1 MTWDELRH
9 FHRQPQ
15 VIAWWVRHLGPALQ
29 WLEPRRRRVL
39 LGGAAVIVAI
49 TRPAM
54 DLRKAGIRF
63 GLEPGWLEAML
74 VVLLLAAWLWGWYR
88 AAQRFRSLPA
98 FVQRHPL
105 LCLHGGFWAVLL
117 VLWFVR
123 PEAGPVQGTLIGCA
137 VAMPFLLWRLGYL
150 LLAAQRGRLAG
161 TVWRD
166 HLIYLWPP
174 WGGTDT
180 PYGKGHDYLK
190 GVEARDP
197 EALARSQLAGL
208 KLFVLAA
215 VCAIGKDL
223 VEGLL
228 FGEDNGIRRALGGFT
243 LGLPT
248 LQAQV
253 SGPRGMYAAWTG
265 WIALYGELFR
275 LVLRMGANGHVIV
288 GCLRLFGFH
297 AFRNTYKPLLA
308 ETIVEFWN
316 RYYFYFKE
324 LLVNT
329 FFLPVFT
336 RWFRRNP
343 ELRLCA
349 AVFAAAFL
357 GNLYYHVIKSVP
369 LVRGDWTALAVMF
382 NPRLT
387 YCFLL
392 AAGIWLS
399 MRRQQRRPATAAPRT
414 APRRALAIL
423 GVWTFFAVI
432 HVWHRGEATFGERV
446 GFVTNLVGLG

>member
-1 MTWDELRH
+1 VTWDQLRH

-15 VIAWWVRHLGPALQ
+15 VIGWWMQHLGPVLH
-29 WLEPRRRRVL
+29 WLAPQQRRIVL
-39 LGGAAVIVAI
+39 AGAAVLVAI
-49 TRPAM
+49 ARPTM
-54 DLRKAGIRF
+54 DLRKAGTRF
-63 GLEPGWLEAML
+63 GFEPGWLEAAL

-98 FVQRHPL
+98 LVQRHPL
-105 LCLHGGFWAVLL
+105 LCLHSGFWALLL
-117 VLWFVR
+117 VLWLAR
-123 PEAGPVQGTLIGCA
+123 PGTPPVQGTLVGCA

-161 TVWRD
+161 TSLRD

-190 GVEARDP
+190 SVQAHDA

-228 FGEDNGIRRALGGFT
+228 FGEDNGIRRALGGVT
-243 LGLPT
+243 PGIPM
-248 LQAQV
+248 LQAQIEA
-253 SGPRGMYAAWTG
+253 GPGAHPVWMG
-265 WIALYGELFR
+265 WLALYGELFR

-308 ETIVEFWN
+308 ESIVEFWN

-329 FFLPVFT
+329 FFLPTFT
-336 RWFRRNP
+336 RWFRRHP
-343 ELRLCA
+343 ELRLCT

-357 GNLYYHVIKSVP
+357 GNLYYHAIKSVP
-369 LVRGDWTALAVMF
+369 LVRGDWAALAAMF
-382 NPRLT
+382 HPRLT

-399 MRRQQRRPATAAPRT
+399 MRRQQRRPGQSAPRSL
-414 APRRALAIL
+414 PRRALAIF

-432 HVWHRGEATFGERV
+432 HVWHRGEASFGERI
-446 GFVTNLVGLG
+446 GFVTSLIGFG